1 MLKAP
6 HLGLCMVIGSL
17 MNAHCLVSLFSVSWL
32 NPGLLISNLP
42 YTFSF
47 FLELAEWRDHSQG
60 NCVLASKGVQC
71 RLKLSLLDTM
81 GKFDARLPR
90 EHFQQ
95 HLCEPPMQ
103 IAVFPWRHWLYSNS
117 RLLLLLLLPG
127 NIQYFI
133 VQLCSGAEQK
143 SAFHLISSHRRSI
156 SVCLYVRVYTCT
168 SL

>member
-71 RLKLSLLDTM
+71 RLKLSLLDPM

-103 IAVFPWRHWLYSNS
+103 IAVFSMAALAVLQQSAAAAAAVARQHTVFHSS
-117 RLLLLLLLPG
+117 TLLG
-127 NIQYFI
+127 
-133 VQLCSGAEQK
+133 CWAEV
-143 SAFHLISSHRRSI
+143 SFSSHFI
-156 SVCLYVRVYTCT
+156 SP
-168 SL
+168 